1 MQGIVNTIS
10 EVNIDIQFN
19 EDDEEGGDMLPKK
32 TDYSNHPEEELKD
45 EEILEFK

>member
-1 MQGIVNTIS
+1 VNTIS

-19 EDDEEGGDMLPKK
+19 EEDEEGSVGASETQHEK
-32 TDYSNHPEEELKD
+32 TVQSNHPEEELKD